1 VPENDDA
8 RRFIPRARPAGL
20 FSACAYSTNESRGAG
35 SPTHLYEIAG
45 DRLMDFLQV
54 VQQRRAV
61 REYRDVPVDP
71 ALIERL
77 VGVAVRAP
85 SAMNL
90 QPWAFAVITGIERID
105 EYARR
110 AKAHLLTQANPANAR
125 ASELLSDPNF
135 SIFYHAPA
143 LVLVLARSDEGQAKE
158 DCCLAA
164 QIFMLAARE
173 AGLGTCWIGLGR
185 PWLDLA
191 ETKIELGLPRDYH
204 VVAPIVLGFPRA
216 WPPLHER
223 NPPEIHWV
231 DRPSDRSKRAEQID
245 DVGVSGDVA

>member
-1 VPENDDA
+1 ME
-8 RRFIPRARPAGL
+8 
-20 FSACAYSTNESRGAG
+20 
-35 SPTHLYEIAG
+35 
-45 DRLMDFLQV
+45 FLQV

-61 REYRDVPVDP
+61 REYRDALVDTGV
-71 ALIERL
+71 IERL
-77 VGVAVRAP
+77 VEVAVLAP

-110 AKAHLLTQANPANAR
+110 AKDHLMTQANPANSRPR
-125 ASELLSDPNF
+125 ALLSDPNF

-143 LVLVLARSDEGQAKE
+143 LVLVLARSDEDQAKE

-164 QIFMLAARE
+164 QIFMLAARD
-173 AGLGTCWIGLGR
+173 AGLGTCWIGFGR

-191 ETKIELGLPRDYH
+191 ETKIELALPQDYH

-216 WPPLHER
+216 WPPSHER
-223 NPPEIHWV
+223 NAPEIHWV
-231 DRPSDRSKRAEQID
+231 DRRPDSSKLA
-245 DVGVSGDVA
+245 GS